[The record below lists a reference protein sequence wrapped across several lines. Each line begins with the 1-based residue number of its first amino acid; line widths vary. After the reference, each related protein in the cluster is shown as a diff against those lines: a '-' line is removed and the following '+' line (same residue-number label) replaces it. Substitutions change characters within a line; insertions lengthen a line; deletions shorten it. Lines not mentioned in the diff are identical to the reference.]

1 MPVLTPGSM
10 NSGLTRK
17 YFSQTSRTVESSGGT
32 TDDTMMPFTSAA
44 STCCMEN
51 RLWKSTPYS
60 STVWVRMVATRQWAR
75 SDILSSPDL
84 KPAGRWYTPSTVLV
98 LPTSIT
104 SSIGSLTH
112 WLTEL
117 PGLINRAHPAGEHCT
132 QAFASA
138 YAQKAALIEPFGHTF
153 VAALFFHVNPPA
165 ARHRRVFHKAR
176 DDARRLQVAILAV
189 ERF

>member
-32 TDDTMMPFTSAA
+32 TDETMMPFTSAA

-60 STVWVRMVATRQWAR
+60 STVWVRMVATRQCAR

-98 LPTSIT
+98 LPTSMTKSMVHLFI
-104 SSIGSLTH
+104 SS
-112 WLTEL
+112 
-117 PGLINRAHPAGEHCT
+117 AHPAGEHGT
-132 QAFASA
+132 HAFASA

-153 VAALFFHVNPPA
+153 VATLFFHVNPPA
-165 ARHRRVFHKAR
+165 ARHRRLF
-176 DDARRLQVAILAV
+176 
-189 ERF
+189 